1 MNKMLWGDKPY
12 HSLDYE
18 MKARFGEKVYKISLE
33 SGMTC
38 PNRDGTLDSR
48 GCIFCSGKGSGD
60 FAAPLSTS
68 ITSQIDAGL
77 EELSARKNVGKKFIA
92 YFQSFTNTYAPAPI
106 LRPMFEEAL
115 RHPKVV
121 MLSIATRPDCLPD
134 DVLAL
139 LAECNRFKPV
149 IVELGLQTIHEQT
162 AVLIRRGY
170 PLQVYDTAVESLK
183 SLGLEV
189 VTHVIAGLPGETLD
203 DFLETVFYVG
213 SSGSDGIKIQLLH
226 ILKQTDLAILYENG
240 QCEAMSFE
248 HYIDAVVRAISILPE
263 ETVIH
268 RLTGDGPK
276 SLLIAPEWSSR
287 KREVLNAIH
296 RELKNRNIWQGK
308 ERTHYIHERS
318 LYDI

>member
-1 MNKMLWGDKPY
+1 MLWGDKPY

-18 MKARFGEKVYKISLE
+18 MKERFGEKVYKISLE

-38 PNRDGTLDSR
+38 PNRDGTLDNR
-48 GCIFCSGKGSGD
+48 GCIFCSSKGSGD
-60 FAAPLSTS
+60 FAAPMSSS
-68 ITSQIDAGL
+68 ITRQLDAGI
-77 EELSARKNVGKKFIA
+77 EGLSSRKRVGKKFIA
-92 YFQSFTNTYAPAPI
+92 YFQSFTNTYAPI
-106 LRPMFEEAL
+106 QVLRPMFKEAL
-115 RHPKVV
+115 HHPKVV

-162 AVLIRRGY
+162 AAFIRRGY
-170 PLQVYDTAVESLK
+170 SLKTYDTAVDSLR
-183 SLGLEV
+183 SLGIEV
-189 VTHVIAGLPGETLD
+189 VTHVIAGLPGETTE
-203 DFLETVFYVG
+203 DFLKTVFYVG
-213 SSGSDGIKIQLLH
+213 NAGSDGIKIQLLH
-226 ILKQTDLAILYENG
+226 ILKHTDLALLYENG
-240 QCEAMSFE
+240 QCDAMSFDS
-248 HYIDAVVRAISILPE
+248 YIDAVVRAIAILPE

-296 RELKNRNIWQGK
+296 RELKIRDIWQGK
-308 ERTHYIHERS
+308 ERKHYIHERS
-318 LYDI
+318 FYNI